1 MIESCLC
8 FFIIVMRV
16 VLSVVT
22 TYYHCTGMRFT
33 IYNTVTSINQN
44 TTEFEDRGFTNRE
57 RAWTIAIVDDI
68 ILARF

>member
-1 MIESCLC
+1 
-8 FFIIVMRV
+8 
-16 VLSVVT
+16 
-22 TYYHCTGMRFT
+22 MRFT

-68 ILARF
+68 ILVLVLARF

>member
-1 MIESCLC
+1 VFLHHCYARS
-8 FFIIVMRV
+8 IVSSHYI
-16 VLSVVT
+16 LSL
-22 TYYHCTGMRFT
+22 YSTGMRFT